1 MKVTYREVWF
11 VAGIRPGICIGFG
24 VSGNECYVA
33 PRTGAQQKCVIA
45 ETAIAVGLN
54 RHKER
59 WLFRHQRYLKRLT
72 LS

>member
-11 VAGIRPGICIGFG
+11 IAGIRAGICIGFG

-33 PRTGAQQKCVIA
+33 PHTGAQQDCVIA